1 LGIGNLVVPFFGG
14 IPATGAIARTATNI
28 KAGARSPVASMCH
41 ALTILAAVLV
51 LAPLLGYLPMS
62 SLAALLL
69 LVAWNMSEVK
79 HFIHTIR
86 VAPRSDVAVLLTCY
100 GLTVGVDMVVGVSVG
115 MVLAALLF
123 MRRMAEVTHTRLADA
138 SHPDLPGPLPPGVVV
153 YEISGPLFFGAAQ
166 KAMAALEIV
175 AQETRVVVLLMDEV
189 HAMDA
194 TGLVALESAIKP
206 LSARKC
212 LTILSGVRAQP
223 SEVIRRGHVGADGSV
238 VFCATAREALDTAAR
253 YVEQPT
259 A

>member
-1 LGIGNLVVPFFGG
+1 
-14 IPATGAIARTATNI
+14 
-28 KAGARSPVASMCH
+28 
-41 ALTILAAVLV
+41 
-51 LAPLLGYLPMS
+51 
-62 SLAALLL
+62 
-69 LVAWNMSEVK
+69 
-79 HFIHTIR
+79 
-86 VAPRSDVAVLLTCY
+86 
-100 GLTVGVDMVVGVSVG
+100 MVR
-115 MVLAALLF
+115 AALLF
-123 MRRMAEVTHTRLADA
+123 MRRMAEVPHTRLADA

-238 VFCATAREALDTAAR
+238 VFSATAREALDTAAR